1 MQVTSILLSYFLA
14 TRVIAT
20 YTVRCELLEN
30 EKEATRGC
38 STEHQVTEGMFNLT
52 GISSDLLAG
61 LGLGG
66 IVLWPLIY
74 DFVLETGPSR
84 KMRQARPCWSV
95 DKEVG
100 IFMGIE
106 VKWVCGCIAC

>member
-20 YTVRCELLEN
+20 YIARCELLEN

-38 STEHQVTEGMFNLT
+38 STERQVTEGMFNLA

-61 LGLGG
+61 SGLGG
-66 IVLWPLIY
+66 
-74 DFVLETGPSR
+74 D
-84 KMRQARPCWSV
+84 CSV
-95 DKEVG
+95 ATY
-100 IFMGIE
+100 I
-106 VKWVCGCIAC
+106 

>member
-1 MQVTSILLSYFLA
+1 MKRKRPEGVRRSTKSPKVCSISPES
-14 TRVIAT
+14 RQI
-20 YTVRCELLEN
+20 
-30 EKEATRGC
+30 C
-38 STEHQVTEGMFNLT
+38 SPVQGW
-52 GISSDLLAG
+52 
-61 LGLGG
+61 GG

-100 IFMGIE
+100 IFTGIE
-106 VKWVCGCIAC
+106 VKWVYGCIAC